1 MGNASADSGPVSRS
15 PPRDSGFVSVAS
27 RLALVIFALVA
38 AVSLAIALELTR
50 RERGHYVE
58 SKRGAGVMLT
68 ELFAA
73 SIAPALDF
81 ADVEAAGSSLGTLS
95 QNREVLDAAVWSE
108 AESAPLASLRAASAD
123 ALPPRRP
130 APGVEVRDRHIDI
143 VRPVHSPAGRQL
155 GIVAVRVSLA
165 RENAA
170 FASARRRILW
180 MAFGLSAAVAGLLVA
195 VVRRTI
201 VSPLRSLE
209 KAASRLAR
217 GELVLVMDGRED
229 EVGSLGRTFNAMA
242 NAIAEREVRI
252 SGMKDRLQGLLD
264 HMRQAIL
271 VFDASGSLAEE
282 RSRLARRVFGDAA
295 GEETS
300 IAELLYPP
308 HLVSE
313 VERDAFCAW
322 VEELAVSEDEEL
334 DELLSLAPREVTL
347 TRSDN
352 EEQVLELEFRRAPS
366 EGGVA
371 RFMLLATDVTLERH
385 LQKTAES
392 QARSYQKQL
401 TAARRLLAGGGQL
414 FVRFMQGAR
423 ERLERAERMLRA
435 AHELDPKTLE
445 ELFRFVHTLRAEARS
460 FDLERIEALASD
472 LELSLSGARHTPLD
486 SSLRSSVLHTLQAG
500 LGQLALEL
508 DQAEEQ
514 FVQSSPIGRRV
525 LEQVTVSRD
534 DVEEL
539 FRRLGHEQGALG
551 QIVARLAARP
561 FGELVAPFPEAVRR
575 WSQKEGKLVELVIE
589 GREQLVPASLCSVL
603 GGALAHLLR
612 NAVAHGVEAPAERRA
627 MGKPE
632 NGRIEVF
639 CHDRADGVMIGV
651 NDDGAGFDLLALQ
664 RRANVQGHVLGD
676 TMDMLDIAALP
687 GISTREASDE
697 LAGHGVGLG
706 AVREELR
713 QVGYVLRLV
722 PTNGCGAQ
730 ISIEPARPSNAP
742 SEGIS
747 QAPLAEARH
756 G

>member
-1 MGNASADSGPVSRS
+1 
-15 PPRDSGFVSVAS
+15 
-27 RLALVIFALVA
+27 
-38 AVSLAIALELTR
+38 
-50 RERGHYVE
+50 
-58 SKRGAGVMLT
+58 
-68 ELFAA
+68 
-73 SIAPALDF
+73 
-81 ADVEAAGSSLGTLS
+81 
-95 QNREVLDAAVWSE
+95 
-108 AESAPLASLRAASAD
+108 
-123 ALPPRRP
+123 
-130 APGVEVRDRHIDI
+130 
-143 VRPVHSPAGRQL
+143 
-155 GIVAVRVSLA
+155 
-165 RENAA
+165 
-170 FASARRRILW
+170 
-180 MAFGLSAAVAGLLVA
+180 
-195 VVRRTI
+195 
-201 VSPLRSLE
+201 
-209 KAASRLAR
+209 
-217 GELVLVMDGRED
+217 
-229 EVGSLGRTFNAMA
+229 
-242 NAIAEREVRI
+242 
-252 SGMKDRLQGLLD
+252 
-264 HMRQAIL
+264 
-271 VFDASGSLAEE
+271 
-282 RSRLARRVFGDAA
+282 
-295 GEETS
+295 
-300 IAELLYPP
+300 
-308 HLVSE
+308 
-313 VERDAFCAW
+313 
-322 VEELAVSEDEEL
+322 
-334 DELLSLAPREVTL
+334 
-347 TRSDN
+347 
-352 EEQVLELEFRRAPS
+352 
-366 EGGVA
+366 
-371 RFMLLATDVTLERH
+371 
-385 LQKTAES
+385 
-392 QARSYQKQL
+392 
-401 TAARRLLAGGGQL
+401 
-414 FVRFMQGAR
+414 
-423 ERLERAERMLRA
+423 
-435 AHELDPKTLE
+435 
-445 ELFRFVHTLRAEARS
+445 
-460 FDLERIEALASD
+460 
-472 LELSLSGARHTPLD
+472 
-486 SSLRSSVLHTLQAG
+486 
-500 LGQLALEL
+500 
-508 DQAEEQ
+508 
-514 FVQSSPIGRRV
+514 V

-722 PTNGCGAQ
+722 PTNGCGAK